1 MSFAYSAG
9 TITQTGTN
17 TTLAGLATWATVRTL
32 GKVTS
37 YDIGTNKLVVDGS
50 LTIPIGQQLVVDA
63 TASTR
68 SIQVNGTLTLGVYK
82 ANQADYTLNYR
93 VPMIQEKSDT
103 SVASSAISSST
114 DQTLQVAAG
123 GNFYAYG
130 VSIALTGAFQV
141 AASAGTVTILNCDV
155 EASNYYW
162 YSPYTLVDCDVRNGG
177 NGSAIGFFVLTPPVE
192 FRGNTIRVNTYLGIS
207 STTPLADY
215 QFSDVPDLGTG
226 QYLATYGTLDTLVRP
241 ILSIFNAKLG
251 TDYTFAAI
259 AGPRFFYCDF
269 YRRVQILV
277 ADDSGTPIAGASC
290 WIRGKASLAAI
301 ESTTDGSGDSG
312 TMVVPLA
319 RFSLISGAQSWDYYS
334 KNNDKTDVFD
344 FRVRS
349 FSHIFSAP
357 PTTNLK
363 GNLIKE
369 VSWTIFADAFATG
382 DLSSALALT
391 GFAYNSTLKT
401 ASVSVAHTVQELYNS
416 AKAYLTTTVA
426 VDVFIA
432 SDGETIDYMDWAPT
446 FTGAIAISGVGQ
458 FIKST
463 ALVTFTAGAY
473 TTAGLKLVGSS
484 AVIAAPSNVAGRIA
498 MTGTSTLSVGGPGV
512 YSGGTTVGATSKIT
526 ITTATGGDVH
536 DAQAVVFEVGA
547 TFENNSGQ
555 PITLKLTPT
564 QVVPTLLETSGTI
577 TLDNAAP
584 ATTYTFRGASVPDGS
599 TIMVINLDTDTELD
613 FVASL
618 ATGDGY
624 TGVFTSGTDFT
635 ADDVLELR
643 ALKVDG
649 VTASTEVTIQGVT
662 SAENGSNIF
671 ASNLGDCQ
679 VYNAIG
685 VDGSTVTGFT
695 ADYVSDHVDL
705 TLPTNFNWANGYA
718 WWKYNLTTN
727 SGMRQFWGGIT
738 ALDVG
743 NFRINNSIID
753 MYLDNETAINIIQ
766 LDNRRI
772 FREDEAYPVN
782 SPTTG
787 GGGIDVVWRNTIL
800 IAAVGS
806 AVLPSDIVAIAD
818 AVWDEALAGHIVAG
832 SASGSLSA
840 ILSDTNELQTNQGQ
854 WATASGFATPTNV
867 TDARDA
873 TQADIAALHDF
884 NPAVDVVANVT
895 LVDTVT
901 TNTDMRG
908 TDGANT
914 IPPDNASI
922 AGILADTN
930 ELQTN
935 QGDWITATGFA
946 TPANITDAQSAIIA
960 EVDANEAK
968 IDAIPTLAE
977 IEASTIIA
985 KKTHLD
991 TINAGVKNASILVPH
1006 TTDL

>member
-1 MSFAYSAG
+1 MSFALLGG
-9 TITQTGTN
+9 TITQTGTD
-17 TTLAGLATWATVRTL
+17 TSLAGLATWATLLTL

-50 LTIPIGQQLVVDA
+50 LTIPIGQQLALDA

-68 SIQVNGTLTLGVYK
+68 SIQVNGTLTLGAYE

-93 VPMIQEKSDT
+93 EPMIQEKSNT
-103 SVASSAISSST
+103 SATSQAISSST

-130 VSIALTGAFQV
+130 VYIALTGAFQV
-141 AASAGTVTILNCDV
+141 AAGAGTVTLLNCDV

-162 YSPYTLVDCDVRNGG
+162 YSPYTLVDCDIRNGG
-177 NGSAIGFFVLTPPVE
+177 TGSVPAGFFVLTPPVE
-192 FRGNTIRVNTYLGIS
+192 FGGNTIRVNTYIGIS
-207 STTPLADY
+207 STTPLGEY

-226 QYLATYGTLDTLVRP
+226 QYLVTYGTLDALVRP
-241 ILSIFNAKLG
+241 IISIFNAKLG

-319 RFSLISGAQSWDYYS
+319 RFSMVSGAQSWDYYS
-334 KNNDKTDVFD
+334 KNNNNTDVFD

-349 FSHIFSAP
+349 FSHGFSSP

-363 GNLIKE
+363 GNLMKE
-369 VSWTIFADAFATG
+369 VSWTIFADAFVTG

-401 ASVSVAHTVQELYNS
+401 VSVSVAHTVQDLYNS
-416 AKAYLTTTVA
+416 AKAYLKTTVA

-432 SDGETIDYMDWAPT
+432 FDGETIDYMDWGPT

-463 ALVTFTAGAY
+463 ALVTFTGGAY

-498 MTGTSTLSVGGPGV
+498 MTGAAALSVGGSGV
-512 YSGGTTVGATSKIT
+512 YSEGTTVGATSKIT

-536 DAQAVVFEVGA
+536 DAQAVVFAVGS

-584 ATTYTFRGASVPDGS
+584 ATTYTFRGASVPDGA
-599 TIMVINLDTDTELD
+599 TVMVINLDTDTELD

-635 ADDVLELR
+635 AGDTLELR

-649 VTASTEVTIQGVT
+649 VTASTEVTTQGVT
-662 SAENGSNIF
+662 SAENGLTSF
-671 ASNLGDCQ
+671 ASNLGDCP

-685 VDGSTVTGFT
+685 VDGSAVTGFS

-705 TLPTNFNWANGYA
+705 TLPTNFNWSNGYA

-743 NFRINNSIID
+743 NFRINNSVID
-753 MYLDNETAINIIQ
+753 MYLDNETATNIIQ

-772 FREDEAYPVN
+772 FREDGAYPVN

-818 AVWDEALAGHIVAG
+818 AVWDEALAEHTVTG
-832 SASGSLSA
+832 SASESLSA
-840 ILSDTNELQTNQGQ
+840 EL
-854 WATASGFATPTNV
+854 
-867 TDARDA
+867 DAVE
-873 TQADIAALHDF
+873 TK
-884 NPAVDVVANVT
+884 
-895 LVDTVT
+895 VDTAIAQAT
-901 TNTDMRG
+901 LARKHLTNRD
-908 TDGANT
+908 
-914 IPPDNASI
+914 
-922 AGILADTN
+922 
-930 ELQTN
+930 
-935 QGDWITATGFA
+935 
-946 TPANITDAQSAIIA
+946 
-960 EVDANEAK
+960 K
-968 IDAIPTLAE
+968 IDTTAKTLTRYDDDGTTPLVTFDLKDKNGVA
-977 IEASTIIA
+977 ASTAIFE
-985 KKTHLD
+985 K
-991 TINAGVKNASILVPH
+991 VPQ
-1006 TTDL
+1006 